1 MKNQELNLVELLKDC
16 PKGTKLYS
24 PLFGEVEIRSID
36 DVIRITTNRSEVS
49 MFYKNGQYYDYPNT
63 ECLLF
68 PSKDQRDWN
77 VWKEEQDKKKSANT
91 IKEGCYVRCQDG
103 DVLKVVDIDDLDKIK
118 AHIRV
123 KTLDIG
129 APLYFTKPQ
138 WELTKINKYPIECFQ
153 PFDKVLVRDANTG
166 TWFPDFYG
174 IKNNEEYHICVGGP
188 SNQCIPYNEETKHL
202 LGTTDNA
209 PEFYINWE
217 E

>member
-16 PKGTKLYS
+16 PKGTKFYS
-24 PLFGEVEIRSID
+24 PIYGEVEFSHID
-36 DVIRITTNRSEVS
+36 NEIFPIIVS
-49 MFYKNGQYYDYPNT
+49 REHDIMESFGSNGKYIDNLEA
-63 ECLLF
+63 ECLIF

-77 VWKEEQDKKKSANT
+77 VWKEEYDKKKSNT
-91 IKEGCYVRCQDG
+91 IKEGDYCIDLNKEMYRIVSINSDSYVLAMKLCNGQNYNYP
-103 DVLKVVDIDDLDKIK
+103 IK
-118 AHIRV
+118 
-123 KTLDIG
+123 D
-129 APLYFTKPQ
+129 
-138 WELTKINKYPIECFQ
+138 LTKIDKYSIKYFQ

-202 LGTTDNA
+202 LGTEQKA